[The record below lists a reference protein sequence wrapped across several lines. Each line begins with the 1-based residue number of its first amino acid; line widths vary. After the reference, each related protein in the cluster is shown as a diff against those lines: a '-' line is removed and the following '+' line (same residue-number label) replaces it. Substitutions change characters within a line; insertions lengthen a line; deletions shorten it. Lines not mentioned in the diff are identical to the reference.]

1 MCIKDLNLIK
11 TLWDLLGSRELK
23 LKAELSISKEIIS
36 AIAQEVANS
45 LKTHVAQLL
54 ETRASEKGLMGVDD
68 LVKYLGV
75 SKDWIYQRTANNE
88 IPFVKLGHLVKF
100 RKSDIELWLLKGA
113 VPALVLLSAPL
124 PRREARDCESGDMG
138 KCA

>member
-1 MCIKDLNLIK
+1 MV
-11 TLWDLLGSRELK
+11 LGNRELE
-23 LKAELSISKEIIS
+23 LKAELSISKEDIS

-45 LKTHVAQLL
+45 LKTHLSQLV
-54 ETRASEKGLMGVDD
+54 ETRSSEEGLMGVDD
-68 LVKYLGV
+68 LVNYLGV

-113 VPALVLLSAPL
+113 VPALALLSAPL
-124 PRREARDCESGDMG
+124 PRRKARDCESGDIG